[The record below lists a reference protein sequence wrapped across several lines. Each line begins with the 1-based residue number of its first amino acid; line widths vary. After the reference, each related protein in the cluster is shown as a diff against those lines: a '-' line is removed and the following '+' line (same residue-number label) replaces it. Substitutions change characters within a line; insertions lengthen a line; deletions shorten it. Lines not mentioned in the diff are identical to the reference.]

1 MAVWIKGTESILKK
15 TQKPINSKYK
25 DCAALSLFPGHS
37 LSSTHCSSSKK
48 EKKKKSWVS
57 TYFSGFGDTK
67 MPATKANMKPKVQY
81 KTLKL

>member
-48 EKKKKSWVS
+48 EKKKKVE
-57 TYFSGFGDTK
+57 FLHIFQVLEIQRCQLQ
-67 MPATKANMKPKVQY
+67 KPI
-81 KTLKL
+81 